1 MIFCKELN
9 KSFNSEEELFLE
21 LKANKEMIIS
31 EKKSQ
36 IQKSIDKGLSITAKP
51 MDLSKFSDT
60 SKGISQ
66 EDGYF
71 YLAVNS
77 TNVLDSH
84 KDLHVNGIWN
94 KTVKEQQGKNYLV
107 DSHVLSLKTTIVKRE
122 DIEMFTMVVPFS
134 AIGKSYPGDTEILV
148 YKFLKTKVIDKD
160 ALAWLESGDSI
171 EASVRMRYTD
181 IELAMN
187 SESKED
193 ETEKRN
199 FDSYSPVIANKYD
212 FEEEINYFWIVKQAQ
227 NLNESSLVLFGSNSS
242 TGLVENDTKENK
254 EIEVDPITS
263 TKEIEPTNEVTQD
276 NTIQLINNFKLN

>member
-9 KSFNSEEELFLE
+9 KSFNNEEELFLE

-51 MDLSKFSDT
+51 MDLSKFSVA

-66 EDGYF
+66 DEGYF

-122 DIEMFTMVVPFS
+122 DIEMFTVVVPFS

>member
-9 KSFNSEEELFLE
+9 KSFDSEEELFTE

-36 IQKSIDKGLSITAKP
+36 IQKSIDKGLSITARP
-51 MDLSKFSDT
+51 IDLSKLAT
-60 SKGISQ
+60 ASKGISQ
-66 EDGYF
+66 DEGYF

-107 DSHVLSLKTTIVKRE
+107 DSHVLSLKTTIVKKE
-122 DIEMFTMVVPFS
+122 DIEMFTAVVPFS
-134 AIGKSYPGDTEILV
+134 TIGKNYPGDTEILV
-148 YKFLKTKVIDKD
+148 YKFLKSKVIDKSI
-160 ALAWLESGDSI
+160 LAWLESGDSV

-193 ETEKRN
+193 ENEKRN

-212 FEEEINYFWIVKQAQ
+212 FDEEINYFWIVKQAQ

-242 TGLVENDTKENK
+242 TGLIQEDVKENK
-254 EIEVDPITS
+254 EIEVEPITS
-263 TKEIEPTNEVTQD
+263 TKEIEPSIDTHD